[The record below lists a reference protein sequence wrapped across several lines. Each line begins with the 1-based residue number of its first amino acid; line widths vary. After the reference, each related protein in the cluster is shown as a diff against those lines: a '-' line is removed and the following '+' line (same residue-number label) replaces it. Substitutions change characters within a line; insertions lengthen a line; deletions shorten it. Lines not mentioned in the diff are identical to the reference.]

1 MNFLFA
7 HHSNSIGM
15 MMLSTSNTSYILMRP
30 IMKFTITTVLL
41 CSLAMSSVAL
51 AKNDKEKPLP
61 PGLQKKVAEGQPLPP
76 GWQKKIA
83 VGNVLDASV
92 YAHAKVVLRDN
103 GIETLSI
110 EGKIIR
116 VLKNT
121 LEVVEIISD
130 L

>member
-1 MNFLFA
+1 
-7 HHSNSIGM
+7 
-15 MMLSTSNTSYILMRP
+15 
-30 IMKFTITTVLL
+30 
-41 CSLAMSSVAL
+41 
-51 AKNDKEKPLP
+51 
-61 PGLQKKVAEGQPLPP
+61 
-76 GWQKKIA
+76 
-83 VGNVLDASV
+83 VLDASV